1 MKRNF
6 FMLIVIFVLGI
17 CLLSGGCD
25 KVESRQIN
33 EWKDLLKLSPEMR
46 NSSLQEKGQGGS
58 RQDRSAVESITI
70 TLYYPDAKGKRLV
83 AEERNIEKVEGIA
96 RATIEELLKGSS
108 QADHKN
114 VFPRGTRLLDINI
127 KEDGTCIIDLSQE
140 VSRATTEQQERWMV
154 ESIVKSLSAFPTIQ
168 QVSFR
173 VEGKEVETLAGF
185 YSFGPMVKVGQ

>member
-1 MKRNF
+1 M
-6 FMLIVIFVLGI
+6 
-17 CLLSGGCD
+17 
-25 KVESRQIN
+25 
-33 EWKDLLKLSPEMR
+33 
-46 NSSLQEKGQGGS
+46 
-58 RQDRSAVESITI
+58 
-70 TLYYPDAKGKRLV
+70 YYPDAKGKRLV